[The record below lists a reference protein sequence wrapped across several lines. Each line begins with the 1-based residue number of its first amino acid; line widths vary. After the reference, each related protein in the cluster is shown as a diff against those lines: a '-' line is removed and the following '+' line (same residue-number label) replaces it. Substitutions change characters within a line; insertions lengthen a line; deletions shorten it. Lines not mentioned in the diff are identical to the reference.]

1 MTNGNTNIG
10 SIDCKVHLIAWQVP
24 KLYKSPKHAKEISA
38 DSLKHLTG
46 VWQDEKHEYNKP
58 GSRNI
63 NPHWIVKADLVIGI
77 GEPVTS
83 RYYLEGS
90 RARVYVV
97 LGTWEQ
103 LWWVDDRVLL

>member
-46 VWQDEKHEYNKP
+46 V
-58 GSRNI
+58 
-63 NPHWIVKADLVIGI
+63 
-77 GEPVTS
+77 
-83 RYYLEGS
+83 
-90 RARVYVV
+90 
-97 LGTWEQ
+97 
-103 LWWVDDRVLL
+103 